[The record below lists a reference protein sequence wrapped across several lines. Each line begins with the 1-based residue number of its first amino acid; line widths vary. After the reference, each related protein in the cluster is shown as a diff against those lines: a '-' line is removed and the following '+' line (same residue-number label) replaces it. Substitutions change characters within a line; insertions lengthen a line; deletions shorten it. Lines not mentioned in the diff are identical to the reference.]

1 MMDVGAWRHVFKLD
15 PNKPLSDDALE
26 AVCESG
32 TDAIVI
38 GGTDGVTFDNTVEL
52 LARVRRYAVP
62 CVQEISS
69 LDAVVPGFDGYL
81 VPLVLNAGDPD
92 WLLRPHMEAIR
103 RLGRLIRWDE
113 LVVEGYIVL
122 NPEAKVARL
131 TRSDAS
137 LDVETAAA
145 YAVLA
150 ERLLSLP
157 VVYIEYSGTRGDVN
171 LVREVRRVLTRARLF
186 YGGGVDGPEVARA
199 MARVADTVVVG
210 NAVYAKLE
218 GALATVAAVKETPV
232 NTVDV

>member
-1 MMDVGAWRHVFKLD
+1 MDVGAWRHVFKLD

-131 TRSDAS
+131 TRSDAF

-157 VVYIEYSGTRGDVN
+157 VVYIEYSGMRGDVN